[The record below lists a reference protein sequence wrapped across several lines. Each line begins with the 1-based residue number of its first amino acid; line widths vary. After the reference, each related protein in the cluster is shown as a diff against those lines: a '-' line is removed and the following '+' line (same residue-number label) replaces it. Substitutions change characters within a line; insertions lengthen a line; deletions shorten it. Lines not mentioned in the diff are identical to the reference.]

1 MEILQEIIVLVIF
14 AFAVGYIFTKFIW
27 KPSFL
32 KKNGGSGKNC
42 GGSDCG
48 CH

>member
-1 MEILQEIIVLVIF
+1 MDLIQEIIVLVIF
-14 AFAVGYIFTKFIW
+14 SLAVGYILTKFIW
-27 KPSFL
+27 KPTFL
-32 KKNGGSGKNC
+32 KRGKNSRKNC